1 MNVTAPG
8 KRVLGRVAAAALA
21 SGALG
26 LAGLGL
32 GAGIAQAGYCPSD
45 PPDWAPGGPPNSSF
59 VHWDWNVCHD
69 YHYGPTG
76 VVDDDTGFVWLYP
89 DGPIAPA
96 GPPAPPGQ
104 IAPGCPPWATIFS
117 GPAQCGGL

>member
-1 MNVTAPG
+1 MNG
-8 KRVLGRVAAAALA
+8 NSRSKRVIRSVAAAAFA
-21 SGALG
+21 SGGFG
-26 LAGLGL
+26 LAALGL

-45 PPDWAPGGPPNSSF
+45 PPNWAPGGPPNSSF
-59 VHWDWNVCHD
+59 VHWDWSVCHD

-89 DGPIAPA
+89 DGPIPPA

-104 IAPGCPPWATIFS
+104 VAPGCPPWATIFS